1 MKLNTFPIIL
11 AVVSLTC
18 LVLSP
23 AQAAQP
29 GAVGSASCR
38 GCGSELGAAWPMLH
52 SDTRNSDYVPIAGP
66 RELIARWHALDGKP
80 DAAVV
85 TVGPEGNRYTIT
97 MDSGPCNLHA
107 FDRDGNLLWCSD
119 AIGPTFG
126 APVVGDDGAV
136 FVHAGDYSAAELL
149 RFESDGTLT
158 WGEPIEAP
166 GLAPMLTPD
175 GSLLTLDINGLFRAF
190 DPDTGESVVEPF
202 QLPAAPLPVTPP
214 APYIPLALQ
223 LIGMAPAFTGFFY
236 DAWQGSGLVVGN
248 NAPAV
253 DPVTGRIFMVAQN
266 EQGTS
271 GKLYAMDFFP
281 PNNGTPGAIEPAC
294 SADMGPGS
302 ATSPALSEDG
312 AHVYASDETGALYAF
327 KTEDCSIEWQI
338 TPAPGSALASP
349 TVGPNGR
356 IYFLASGKMVALAD
370 GGGHVDML
378 WELDAT
384 DLVDP
389 DTLGPGT
396 VGRFDSVIPAAQ
408 NYVYAAAT
416 VGQQITPTLLIP
428 GASLV
433 ATVDQETG
441 EIVSSSFLGAQSAAS
456 PSIAFDGT
464 LHVPSKPLT
473 WGVVRALM
481 MLGIVPAPPFI
492 APQHAGIYVFEAAC
506 YEELSMDGLAVASDF
521 AGDANTALEET
532 DLEGA
537 EVALSRGMV
546 QLELVR
552 RNLEMANGR
561 GEIVSS
567 TESLAG
573 VQADLARAS
582 LALAQVFK
590 EKRFFGIPLARLFVD
605 LALGTIDG
613 AASVLEQREVP
624 EPPGQP
630 TSGPGG
636 SDYPHPDEP
645 FVSGMAGVGGYT
657 IYEPNPRPEQA
668 PVIVLVHGNC
678 VSPSGCNV
686 DDVSD
691 LIGAEDLADHL
702 ARQGNIVVF
711 TRHQAASD
719 TPLPWEQT
727 QTVLDSIALALEA
740 LEADPYATQPDRDR
754 FGLWGHSRGG
764 YLAVNAAALL
774 EDAGLPHPDYVVAV
788 APGEDTNS
796 GIPMED
802 WLQIPNDMKLLVVVA
817 EDDELA
823 GEGGLRFG
831 GGKIWNATPQ
841 IPLENKDYIRVR
853 SDRFGEPDLLADHSF
868 VLGATQSPLSEG
880 VIDAMDFFATWKLV
894 DAVRDCTGF
903 GQNCEYALGD
913 TPEQRHLG
921 LWSNGMPV
929 KELCVTDDPS
939 EPFED
944 SCVNSL
950 PLFR

>member
-1 MKLNTFPIIL
+1 MEKGEKTNPQPRRRVMKLKTFPIIL

-136 FVHAGDYSAAELL
+136 FVHAGDYSTAELL

-158 WGEPIEAP
+158 WQVPIEAP

-223 LIGMAPAFTGFFY
+223 LIGMDPAFTGFFY

-266 EQGTS
+266 EDGTN
-271 GKLYAMDFFP
+271 GKLYAMDFVP
-281 PNNGTPGAIEPAC
+281 PVNGTPGAIEPAC

-327 KTEDCSIEWQI
+327 DTGDCGIAWQI
-338 TPAPGSALASP
+338 TPVPGSALASP

-370 GGGHVDML
+370 GGDHVDLL

-389 DTLGPGT
+389 DTLGAGT

-428 GASLV
+428 AASLF
-433 ATVDQETG
+433 ATVAPEAG
-441 EIVSSSFLGAQSAAS
+441 EIVSSSFLGEQSAAS
-456 PSIAFDGT
+456 PSIAFDGM
-464 LHVPSKPLT
+464 LHVPSKPLVR
-473 WGVVRALM
+473 GVVHALM
-481 MLGIVPAPPFI
+481 TLGIVPAPPFI
-492 APQHAGIYVFEAAC
+492 PPQHAGVYAFEAAC
-506 YEELSMDGLAVASDF
+506 FEELSLDGLGVARDF
-521 AGDANTALEET
+521 SSRADAALEGS
-532 DLEGA
+532 DLERA
-537 EVALSRGMV
+537 EVELSRAMV
-546 QLELVR
+546 QLGVVR
-552 RNLEMANGR
+552 ENLERANEK
-561 GEIVSS
+561 GEILFS
-567 TESLAG
+567 TENLAAI
-573 VQADLARAS
+573 QADLARTS
-582 LALAQVFK
+582 LALAQAFK
-590 EKRFFGIPLARLFVD
+590 EKRFLGIPLARLFVN
-605 LALGTIDG
+605 LAMGTIDG
-613 AASVLEQREVP
+613 AVSVLEQREVP

-630 TSGPGG
+630 ASGPGG
-636 SDYPHPDEP
+636 SDYPYPDEP
-645 FVSGMAGVGGYT
+645 IVSGVGVVGGYT

-668 PVIVLVHGNC
+668 PVVALLHGNC
-678 VSPSGCNV
+678 VSSAACNV
-686 DDVSD
+686 EDVYD
-691 LIGAEDLADHL
+691 LLGMEDLATHL
-702 ARQGNIVVF
+702 AKKGNIVVY
-711 TRHQAASD
+711 TRHQDAS
-719 TPLPWEQT
+719 TAPLPSEQT
-727 QTVLDSIALALEA
+727 QAVLDSIGAALDA
-740 LEADPYATQPDRDR
+740 LEADPESAQPDRDR
-754 FGLWGHSRGG
+754 FGIVGHSRGG
-764 YLAVNAAALL
+764 YLAINAAARLGPKACPIRTTWSPSRP
-774 EDAGLPHPDYVVAV
+774 ERTPTAGSPWKTGHRFR
-788 APGEDTNS
+788 
-796 GIPMED
+796 
-802 WLQIPNDMKLLVVVA
+802 LV
-817 EDDELA
+817 
-823 GEGGLRFG
+823 
-831 GGKIWNATPQ
+831 
-841 IPLENKDYIRVR
+841 
-853 SDRFGEPDLLADHSF
+853 
-868 VLGATQSPLSEG
+868 
-880 VIDAMDFFATWKLV
+880 
-894 DAVRDCTGF
+894 
-903 GQNCEYALGD
+903 
-913 TPEQRHLG
+913 
-921 LWSNGMPV
+921 
-929 KELCVTDDPS
+929 
-939 EPFED
+939 
-944 SCVNSL
+944 
-950 PLFR
+950 